1 MITDRIGSLPLD
13 LGPFIGRDDLLDT
26 AGGLLR
32 RTRLLTLTG
41 TGGVG
46 KTRLATR
53 HAAAHDTTCH
63 ADLTALHDP
72 GPHHLWAHLAL
83 ALGIHHH
90 GAAGPG
96 VVLTHLAQRPTLLIL
111 DACDHLVGQ
120 AAAVAT
126 HLLRAAPRLRILAT
140 SRQRLGVDGEHTL
153 AVPPLNR
160 TDTARLFTE
169 LAAAHGVLPAALSNR
184 HAVDELCRHLDGLP
198 LAVKLAA
205 GRARTMSLPELIDR
219 IGDRFSLLSALE
231 RVVDLSYDRCTPD
244 EQALWAATS
253 VFAGPFTMTAAAA
266 VAGPG
271 DVAAAIEGLVDKS
284 VLTAAT
290 DTSPARFGML
300 DTLREYGLRR
310 LPDESKA
317 RDRHRDHY
325 RDWLNRAARDWFG
338 PAELQIMDAVRREL
352 PDIITAVDHSLATG
366 AVTDARALCRDLAR
380 TRAPYFWGFLDLART
395 QLMRAL
401 PGDGD
406 PTGPGDPTDR
416 TDHAAT
422 AAAAGWIAATQG
434 RTSTARDLL
443 APVRDIPTPP
453 VQFATAASSLM
464 LDGDPTAVEH
474 LARLRDRLT
483 GADRHMTT
491 MMWAIGAALA
501 ADTTAPAVYLAE
513 AEAAAAPWAI
523 SWALWSC
530 ALAAHRNDDDTRATA
545 LIGRCLRLQ
554 RTMDDQWGQTWS
566 IELAAWILTGT
577 CTDTGPHPT
586 GTRDSTGRGLAGDND
601 GSHITA
607 ARRAAWLLGAAHA
620 RQRHLGVDLH
630 GMRPL
635 ADGHTRT
642 RTRLDALLGAPTTGQ
657 EFTAGQQGHTHAL
670 RIALNEPT
678 PRRASA
684 PAGGGLT
691 TREQEIARLVADGLT
706 SPQIAARLRISART
720 ADTHIRNIGGKLAL
734 PNRAAIAAWATQEL

>member
-26 AGGLLR
+26 AAGLLR

-53 HAAAHDTTCH
+53 LAAAHDNTCL

-90 GAAGPG
+90 GAAGPD

-111 DACDHLVGQ
+111 DACDRLVGQ

-160 TDTARLFTE
+160 ADTARLFTE
-169 LAAAHGVLPAALSNR
+169 LAAAAGVLPAALSNR

-231 RVVDLSYDRCTPD
+231 RVVDLSYDRCTGD
-244 EQALWAATS
+244 EQALWAATA
-253 VFAGPFTMTAAAA
+253 VFAGPFTMAAAAA

-271 DVAAAIEGLVDKS
+271 DVAAAVEGLVDKS

-290 DTSPARFGML
+290 DTSPARFSML

-325 RDWLNRAARDWFG
+325 RDWLGHAAQDWFG
-338 PAELQIMDAVRREL
+338 PDELQVMDAVRREL

-406 PTGPGDPTDR
+406 PTG
-416 TDHAAT
+416 HAAT
-422 AAAAGWIAATQG
+422 AAVAGWLAASQG
-434 RTSTARDLL
+434 RPDTARAVL
-443 APVRDIPTPP
+443 APVRGTDT
-453 VQFATAASSLM
+453 VAVRLATAAADVL
-464 LDGDPTAVEH
+464 LDADPAATEH

-483 GADRHMTT
+483 GADRHVAT

-501 ADTTAPAVYLAE
+501 ADTTAPAIYLAE
-513 AEAAAAPWAI
+513 AEAAAAPWAV
-523 SWALWSC
+523 SWALWAC
-530 ALAAHRNDDDTRATA
+530 ALAAHRNGDDTRATD

-566 IELAAWILTGT
+566 IELAAWILAGT
-577 CTDTGPHPT
+577 CDSGP
-586 GTRDSTGRGLAGDND
+586 GLAGTALASTGLAGVRGSGPAGARD
-601 GSHITA
+601 GTDTTA

-620 RQRHLGVDLH
+620 RQRHLGVDLN

-635 ADGHTRT
+635 ADGHTRA
-642 RTRLDALLGAPTTGQ
+642 RTRLDTLLGASVTGQ

-670 RIALNEPT
+670 RIALDEPT

>member
-13 LGPFIGRDDLLDT
+13 LGPFVGRDDLLDT
-26 AGGLLR
+26 ATGLIR

-46 KTRLATR
+46 KTRLALR
-53 HAAAHDTTCH
+53 VAAGLEHTCL
-63 ADLTALHDP
+63 ADLAALHDP
-72 GPHHLWAHLAL
+72 DPHHLWAHLAL
-83 ALGIHHH
+83 SIGIHHH
-90 GAAGPG
+90 GAAGPD
-96 VVLTHLAQRPTLLIL
+96 VVLTHLAQRPTVLVL
-111 DACDHLVGQ
+111 DACDRLLPQ

-140 SRQRLGVDGEHTL
+140 SHQRLGVDGEHTL
-153 AVPPLNR
+153 PVPPLSR
-160 TDTARLFTE
+160 PDTARLFTD
-169 LAAAHGVLPAALSNR
+169 LAAAAGVLPAALSNR

-205 GRARTMSLPELIDR
+205 GRARTMSLPELIER
-219 IGDRFSLLSALE
+219 IGDRFSLLSPLE

-253 VFAGPFTMTAAAA
+253 VFAGPFTMAAAAA

-290 DTSPARFGML
+290 DTHPARFGML

-325 RDWLNRAARDWFG
+325 RDWLEHAARAWFG
-338 PAELQIMDAVRREL
+338 PDELRVMDTVRREL
-352 PDIITAVDHSLATG
+352 PDIITAVDHSITTG
-366 AVTDARALCRDLAR
+366 ALADARALCRDLAR

-401 PGDGD
+401 PGDGN
-406 PTGPGDPTDR
+406 PG
-416 TDHAAT
+416 DHAAT

-434 RTSTARDLL
+434 RPDTARDLL
-443 APVRDIPTPP
+443 DPIRDTPIPS
-453 VQFATAASSLM
+453 VEFATAAGSLL
-464 LDGDPTAVEH
+464 LDGDPGAVDR

-491 MMWAIGAALA
+491 MMWAIGAAVT
-501 ADTTAPAVYLAE
+501 ADTTAPALYLAE
-513 AEAAAAPWAI
+513 AEAAAAPWAV
-523 SWALWSC
+523 SWALWAC
-530 ALAAHRNDDDTRATA
+530 ALAAHRSGDPAQATE
-545 LIGRCLRLQ
+545 LIARCLRLQ

-566 IELAAWILTGT
+566 IELSAWILTRT
-577 CTDTGPHPT
+577 C
-586 GTRDSTGRGLAGDND
+586 DSTDSGAGEN
-601 GSHITA
+601 A

-620 RQRHLGVDLH
+620 RRQHLGVDL
-630 GMRPL
+630 GGIRL
-635 ADGHTRT
+635 FAAGHTHARNH
-642 RTRLDALLGAPTTGQ
+642 LDTLLGPAVTAE
-657 EFTAGQQGHTHAL
+657 EFTAGRQGHTHAL
-670 RIALNEPT
+670 RIALDEPT
-678 PRRASA
+678 SRRASA

-691 TREQEIARLVADGLT
+691 AREQEIARLVADGLT
-706 SPQIAARLRISART
+706 SPRIATRLRISART
-720 ADTHIRNIGGKLAL
+720 ADTHIRNIGGKLGL
-734 PNRAAIAAWATQEL
+734 PNRAAIAAWATQNL